1 MGSDFMDGGQELLLN
16 ILDAKLKT
24 LNEFN
29 KDDVMCNG
37 INLVD
42 LVKSIEKNEDNFA
55 NVTNDVIDYVIENVS
70 VKNPENFKSN
80 TIKVRDLLIG
90 KRDYNLK
97 VELNTEYKSTINTFV
112 KYLNKILGKI
122 SPGVVDIN
130 ELETS
135 INRLKHSILNR
146 EIINDFDLIE
156 DLLME
161 YDKGNYDLN
170 LVSVMKFI
178 NVHNI
183 SILKTVK
190 KNAPLFDINFIRR
203 PKLNPQI
210 IDILNRLE
218 IDAKELP
225 NYLLSELKKCD
236 IEVFENTYNIIRQNK
251 AEDGG
256 ILHLINKDNSLAI
269 ITILL
274 YANETSIKSIINSIK
289 DSKKSVDINILK
301 ILLNN
306 IMTCFL
312 VKNNEFYKP
321 KYEDFIKNMILLR
334 ELNINYKSLI
344 NKTPLFMITDN
355 KVLEYTLKYLEGY
368 GANRKYIINRCYKV
382 LATNP
387 SLLIDNVEVLKKY
400 NVDLEEY
407 FSEKNKNYSL
417 LKINNLEEKI
427 SDILKH
433 TNKINTEPLDYEL
446 LSKYI
451 IGKIVKE
458 TQKEVNHDWVY

>member
-112 KYLNKILGKI
+112 KYLNKILDKI

-433 TNKINTEPLDYEL
+433 TNKINIEPLDYEL

-458 TQKEVNHDWVY
+458 TQKEVNHD

>member
-1 MGSDFMDGGQELLLN
+1 MDGGQELLLG

-29 KDDVMCNG
+29 KDDIMCNG

-55 NVTNDVIDYVIENVS
+55 NITNDVIDYVIDNVS

-80 TIKVRDLLIG
+80 SIKVRDLLIG
-90 KRDYNLK
+90 KKDYNLK
-97 VELNTEYKSTINTFV
+97 VDLNAEYKSVISTFV
-112 KYLNKILGKI
+112 KYLNKILGNI
-122 SPGVVDIN
+122 LPGVVDIN

-135 INRLKHSILNR
+135 INRLKQNILNR

-161 YDKGNYDLN
+161 YDKVNYDLN
-170 LVSVMKFI
+170 LISVMKFV

-203 PKLNPQI
+203 PKLNPQV

-218 IDAKELP
+218 IDHKELP
-225 NYLLSELKKCD
+225 NYLISELKRCD
-236 IEVFENTYNIIRQNK
+236 IEVFSNTYNIIRQNK

-269 ITILL
+269 LTILL

-289 DSKKSVDINILK
+289 DSKKSIDINILK

-312 VKNNEFYKP
+312 AKNNEFFKP

-355 KVLEYTLKYLEGY
+355 KVLEYTLKYLENS
-368 GANRKYIINRCYKV
+368 GANRKSVINKCYKI
-382 LATNP
+382 LAVNP
-387 SLLIDNVEVLKKY
+387 SLLIDNVEILKKY
-400 NVDLEEY
+400 HVDLNEY
-407 FSEKNKNYSL
+407 FSDKNKNYSL

-427 SDILKH
+427 SYILGH
-433 TNKINTEPLDYEL
+433 TNKINTDPLDYEL
-446 LSKYI
+446 LNKYI
-451 IGKIVKE
+451 ISKIVKE
-458 TQKEVNHDWVY
+458 TQEEVNHD